1 MKGVDLQ
8 RVAKLLDLKE
18 KPAETTLQEIER
30 LDFAVENVK
39 SDINVIQDDA
49 QKIVEAIG
57 ELEQAKATKQEL
69 EYAMASVQ
77 TQKGDR
83 GFKGEKGDTGAAG
96 KDGRDG
102 INGKNGIDGVDGKNG
117 LDGKDGLNA
126 VVDYEKVV
134 NDVTQLVHFETDS
147 AEDIR
152 NKLEVLQGEERLD
165 KSAIK
170 GIKEIEDS
178 IKEVGNTYIQQGGVS
193 EAQVLRLIEENDITH
208 DTLQGVTDRGATTDN
223 IITVPGVQF
232 DITATPATNAE
243 GLLQWNATDGTL
255 DLGMDGGAIAMQIGQ
270 EIFMKVRNVSG
281 STIPNGSLVYL
292 SGRTGNRPNIYLAR
306 ADVSA
311 THEVIGLTT
320 QDIAS
325 PADGFI
331 TTLGYVRGIK
341 TDYSGTGAWGTTWVE
356 GDPLWL
362 SKTVAGCVTN
372 VEPDVP
378 HYSDRIGYV
387 GVVGGAGIGSILI
400 TIVPSVNLEN
410 LSDVN
415 GTTLTTDGQFPSWHQ
430 TEGYF
435 DFDKNINDYL
445 PTATAATTYA
455 KLDGT
460 NHPFTYVKT
469 PNIRPNANSTT
480 AVQITKADGTTS
492 VLNVDTTN
500 SRVGIGT
507 TAPNTKLEVT
517 GSGTSGDITLSNSS
531 SAITAGDILG
541 KIAFRNYDISQNVTT
556 FSGEVASIKAVA
568 SSTFFSANGATTDL
582 SFFTNAVTPASGN
595 PVNGGTEKMRIT
607 GTGKVGI
614 GTTTPSAR
622 LHSLSTT
629 EQLRLGYDASK
640 YLSVTVGSANAVTL
654 ANAVAADININCG
667 ADKTLVLTE
676 SVWVDIDFPILIR
689 TTGAGIPTLTT
700 FNGNLTM
707 PQWAVND
714 FNVCESQEFIHEWKE
729 GSTCYWHI
737 HVNTNGLD
745 ATNRYLKFELEYAYS
760 VAGVWTFPAV
770 VTTADILI
778 PANTPD
784 KSQIIMSLANF
795 TPTNTKI
802 GDHCIARLKRV
813 TATGTAPT
821 NNPWIPMLQ
830 MHIEKDTIGS
840 RQIGVK

>member
-1 MKGVDLQ
+1 M
-8 RVAKLLDLKE
+8 
-18 KPAETTLQEIER
+18 
-30 LDFAVENVK
+30 
-39 SDINVIQDDA
+39 
-49 QKIVEAIG
+49 
-57 ELEQAKATKQEL
+57 AT
-69 EYAMASVQ
+69 YSFI
-77 TQKGDR
+77 TQKGNQQIVR
-83 GFKGEKGDTGAAG
+83 GDQPNRFAP
-96 KDGRDG
+96 RD
-102 INGKNGIDGVDGKNG
+102 IN
-117 LDGKDGLNA
+117 
-126 VVDYEKVV
+126 
-134 NDVTQLVHFETDS
+134 
-147 AEDIR
+147 
-152 NKLEVLQGEERLD
+152 
-165 KSAIK
+165 
-170 GIKEIEDS
+170 
-178 IKEVGNTYIQQGGVS
+178 
-193 EAQVLRLIEENDITH
+193 
-208 DTLQGVTDRGATTDN
+208 LQGVTDSGATTDN

-325 PADGFI
+325 PDDGFI

-341 TDYSGTGAWGTTWVE
+341 TDYTGTGAWGIDWVE

-500 SRVGIGT
+500 GYLGIGTIAPSAKTHINYGNTPSGIAEILRLEVTGNSSLARGPRITFYTPNGTGLSRFSAAIDGFGETVNGGDLSLHTADSSNVLQERMRINSAGNVGIGT

-531 SAITAGDILG
+531 SAITEGDILG